1 MVTRPFIVRCGRP
14 RNCRVGRGG
23 GARGTRG
30 VPAGGGAP
38 HVARHPLALV
48 EALDGRGREP
58 DVQVTFPRLL
68 HHG

>member
-1 MVTRPFIVRCGRP
+1 M
-14 RNCRVGRGG
+14 RGD
-23 GARGTRG
+23 RG
-30 VPAGGGAP
+30 VPAALGAP